1 MNAINENQNTVSRR
15 SKILDYIG
23 EKGQVRVPDL
33 SEKFGVSVVTIRN
46 DLIQLE
52 KKNLLIRTH
61 GGAIKEQRVSFDFAV
76 SKKAEMHPN
85 EKLRIAN
92 KAIEFIVDG
101 DTIILDS
108 GSTTQQIAKQ
118 LNKFKHLTVV
128 TNALNIVATL
138 SEYEDIDI
146 IIPGGML
153 RKKSFSLI
161 GSIAEVGISNFYADK
176 VFLGV
181 DGIDVEYGV
190 TTPNIEEAHLNRL
203 MINKSKEVFVVTDS
217 SKFDKRSMAH
227 ITDLENVDYIIT
239 DSNISEKQ
247 KKLCL
252 NKKVNLIIV

>member
-1 MNAINENQNTVSRR
+1 MHTIDNTVLRR
-15 SKILDYIG
+15 SKILEILE
-23 EKGQVRVPDL
+23 EKGQLRVPEL

-46 DLIQLE
+46 DLIKLE

-76 SKKAEMHPN
+76 NKKAEMHPN

-92 KAIEFIVDG
+92 KAIEFIMEG

-118 LNKFKHLTVV
+118 LNKFKSLTVV

-138 SEYEDIDI
+138 SDYDHIEI

-161 GSIAEVGISNFYADK
+161 GSIAEIGIGNIYSDK
-176 VFLGV
+176 LFLGV
-181 DGIDVEYGV
+181 DGIDSQNGI
-190 TTPNIEEAHLNRL
+190 TTPNLDEAHLNRL
-203 MINKSKEVFVVTDS
+203 MIEKSKEVFVVTDS
-217 SKFDKRSMAH
+217 SKFDKQSMAL
-227 ITDLENVDYIIT
+227 ITGLENVDILIT
-239 DSNISEKQ
+239 DKNITEKQ
-247 KKLCL
+247 KAYCL
-252 NKKVNLIIV
+252 KKNVKVVTT